1 MTVIETIYPFLP
13 LLQYP
18 GTVLTVAAYFLVG
31 SKDANNRKYG
41 FEMGLVGNIVWV
53 MYAIWGNQPAA
64 WGLVITNVAIFVG
77 GLRGRHNN
85 SENISEEELDYMR
98 KNGLIP

>member
-1 MTVIETIYPFLP
+1 MTVIDTIYPYLS

-18 GTVLTVAAYFLVG
+18 GTVLTVGAYFLVG
-31 SKDANNRKYG
+31 SKNANKRKLG
-41 FEMGLVGNIVWV
+41 FEMGLIGNIVWV
-53 MYAIWGNQPAA
+53 MYAIWGNFPAA

-85 SENISEEELDYMR
+85 TEHIDAEELDYMR
-98 KNGLIP
+98 KNNLL